1 MAKIKNR
8 RDNHYTKRPKSGAA
22 YGESEGTFGMRR
34 ERDAHKKIGEKY
46 AVREDVKKRAPALR
60 PRKNEYAVD
69 GANSRR
75 RAEVGRSERAVLA
88 GEAKT
93 DGNILVGRNPVT
105 EALRAGREIDRILVS
120 SREGS
125 IKIILALAKEKGIPV
140 IYVEKAAIDRLAS
153 GNAHQGVAACT
164 SPYEYSELDDIF
176 AKAEKSGEE
185 PFIIILDGLEDP
197 HNLGAI
203 MRSAECAGAHGVI
216 IPKRRSCGLTE
227 TVAKASAGAIEYMP
241 VVKVTNIAQTVD
253 ELKARGIWT
262 AACDMGGSSYC
273 DTDIS
278 GKIAVIIGS
287 EGFGVSKL
295 VREKCDYVVSM
306 PMLGKITSLN
316 ASNAAAVIMYE
327 IRRQR
332 DLK

>member
-1 MAKIKNR
+1 MAKVKNR
-8 RDNHYTKRPKSGAA
+8 RDNHYIKRPKSGAS
-22 YGESEGTFGMRR
+22 YGESEGTFGMRQ
-34 ERDAHKKIGEKY
+34 ERDAHKKTGEKY
-46 AVREDVKKRAPALR
+46 TVREDAKKRAAADR
-60 PRKNEYAVD
+60 MRKNDMPGKGRIA
-69 GANSRR
+69 RR
-75 RAEVGRSERAVLA
+75 GDSERVGRNFADTEMKPDS
-88 GEAKT
+88 
-93 DGNILVGRNPVT
+93 NILVGRNPVS
-105 EALRAGREIDRILVS
+105 EALRAGREIDKILVS

-125 IKIILALAKEKGIPV
+125 MKIILALAKEKGIPV

-153 GNAHQGVAACT
+153 GNAHQGVAAYT

-176 AKAEKSGEE
+176 AKAEENEEE

-203 MRSAECAGAHGVI
+203 MRTAECAGAHGVI
-216 IPKRRSCGLTE
+216 IPKRHSCGLTE

-241 VVKVTNIAQTVD
+241 VVKVTNIAQTID
-253 ELKARGIWT
+253 ELKERGIWT

-273 DTDIS
+273 DIDIS
-278 GKIAVIIGS
+278 GKIAVVIGS

-295 VREKCDYVVSM
+295 VREKCDYIVSM